1 MSWHYLEWHMRQR
14 LVPLLFVDEDK
25 AEGPQGPVG
34 PAQRS
39 AAGKRKDGTR
49 QTLDGGLP
57 LQSVEDL
64 LEHLAGLTVAELQL
78 EVAPDQRVAVMS
90 AQTPLQQRAFKLQ
103 GVKPDPA
110 PAAELLTAGAAET

>member
-14 LVPLLFVDEDK
+14 LAPLLFVDEDK
-25 AEGPQGPVG
+25 AEGPVG

-39 AAGKRKDGTR
+39 AAGKRKAGTR

-57 LQSVEDL
+57 LQSFEDL

-90 AQTPLQQRAFKLQ
+90 AQTPLQQRAFKPPR
-103 GVKPDPA
+103 VKPHPA
-110 PAAELLTAGAAET
+110 PAAELLTSGAAET